1 MAYVKPSIEDKDYTE
16 EDTPVEIGMNAFGK
30 AVLLALVLVVIAIG
44 VSAGGLRGEF
54 LPGDDVRIVNN
65 PSLRGWGGLKHIWL
79 RPNQFPEFSPASY
92 SMFVVEAR
100 LWGTNAPRSPA
111 GFRFINAML
120 HAATVVALWHLLAR
134 LRIPGAFAAA
144 ALFAAHPANMFSV
157 SWISQRSMILGS
169 LFFFLTLIVYLRLIG
184 LNRQPT
190 RLHRIWKMPESP
202 AALWFLTIALLAL
215 TITASPALAA
225 LVAPIALVL
234 VWWDRGRVSS
244 ADWRKITPLLAVSL
258 LIFAAAVLLNFRAAI
273 NGFALPDCPIWYR
286 PIAAIE
292 QIIFY
297 AAAVV
302 APVQLRFAYQPFGV
316 FDLRAILS
324 LAIAAVM
331 IVGAVATNRFYN
343 RGPAAAMILFVLLL
357 LPALLYGNSAD
368 LFGGWVGVHRVYAA
382 SAPLLVLVT
391 TAIAQLLPPR
401 LEPRAAVTTVAV
413 VTVATG
419 GFLSAREHQTSERLW
434 TATLAGDP
442 DNIIAMLELGDRA
455 MQQGR
460 SDPAIRDAGFP
471 EARRFFDN
479 AVRADPQNVAAICRS
494 AGLFEAIG
502 EHERA
507 MNGYQRA
514 VQIDPNNF
522 EANFGLARALSLGTG
537 SAAAMRQY
545 QVALQIK
552 PDDPDV
558 LTSLGSL
565 HIARGEFDLAEAA
578 YRKAISVDPRNIR
591 ARVNLA
597 SYLGFQKGD
606 PNAAEQEML
615 AVLAIDPH
623 NFEVFMNGGTLMAKL
638 AGEAKT
644 SQGRLGWFEKAATM
658 FRRAIELRDSSADAY
673 SNRAMAL
680 IGMSNSDDQ
689 KMTPDDKRSLLGEAE
704 FLFEQAA
711 LRAPGNLEHKRNAG
725 IVSQMR
731 EALAPPKP

>member
-54 LPGDDVRIVNN
+54 LPGDDVRVVNN
-65 PSLRGWGGLKHIWL
+65 PSLRGWGGLRHIWL

-100 LWGTNAPRSPA
+100 IWGTTAPRSPN
-111 GFRFINAML
+111 GFRFVNALL
-120 HAATVVALWHLLAR
+120 HAASVVALWHLLAR

-169 LFFFLTLIVYLRLIG
+169 LFLFLTLVVYLRLIG

-190 RLHRIWKMPESP
+190 RLHRIWKLPESP
-202 AALWFLTIALLAL
+202 ALLWILTFALLAL
-215 TITASPALAA
+215 TITASPSLAA
-225 LVAPIALVL
+225 LVGPMAIVL

-244 ADWRKITPLLAVSL
+244 ADWRRIVPLLAVSL
-258 LIFAAAVLLNFRAAI
+258 LIFAAAIVLNFRAAT
-273 NGFALPDCPIWYR
+273 NGFALTDCPIWYR

-302 APVQLRFAYQPFGV
+302 APVQLRFAYQPFAI
-316 FDLRAILS
+316 FDVRAILS

-331 IVGAVATNRFYN
+331 IVGAIATNRSYN

-413 VTVATG
+413 VTLATG
-419 GFLSAREHQTSERLW
+419 GFLSAREHQTPERLW
-434 TATLAGDP
+434 TATINRDE
-442 DNIIAMLELGDRA
+442 DNIAALLELGDRA
-455 MQQGR
+455 LQKSR
-460 SDPAIRDAGFP
+460 SNLDLREAGFS
-471 EARRFFDN
+471 EARRYYDQ
-479 AVRADPQNVAAICRS
+479 AIRIEPQNPEAICRV
-494 AGLFEAIG
+494 GRLLEETGDFD
-502 EHERA
+502 RA
-507 MNGYQRA
+507 MNSFQRA
-514 VQIDPNNF
+514 LQIDPRNF
-522 EANFGLARALSLGTG
+522 EGNFGMARVLARGSNSNAAL
-537 SAAAMRQY
+537 RQY
-545 QVALQIK
+545 QTTLEIR
-552 PDDPDV
+552 PDEPNV
-558 LTSLGSL
+558 LASLGLL
-565 HIARGEFDLAEAA
+565 HSERGEFELAEAE
-578 YRKAISVDPRNIR
+578 YRKALAIDPRCIA

-597 SYLGFQKGD
+597 NLLGFYKKD
-606 PNAAEQEML
+606 PEAAAKELL
-615 AVLAIDPH
+615 AVLEVDPH
-623 NFEVFMNGGTLMAKL
+623 NFEAFMNGGAML
-638 AGEAKT
+638 A
-644 SQGRLGWFEKAATM
+644 QLQQFEKAATV

-680 IGMSNSDDQ
+680 IGMTNSTDS
-689 KMTPDDKRSLLGEAE
+689 KMTPDYKRGLLGEAE

-711 LRAPGNLEHKRNAG
+711 LRAPGNPEHKKNAG

-731 EALAPPKP
+731 EALAPPKQ